1 MKITE
6 SKFYQHDAVFATRSG
21 NRGEIL
27 LVDANNTNTSSTPFE
42 NLLDSQFTSMY
53 LEDSNLIIT
62 AEKLKQFEKCDDY
75 VLMQY
80 SKKYNRFYED
90 ELCYFHHDLELFI
103 LLSKN
108 LVDKYDEQDFE
119 DGIFRV
125 KYVYYDNSDLK
136 SRENLNFLLENLLE
150 KYISKESK
158 ISILLRNNHGIE
170 LKTHTIHS
178 HRIDFTTMYN
188 DDFASVHHRIKDE
201 ITTENKGIVLL
212 HGVPGSGKTNYIK
225 WLTSQIPSK
234 KFIFVPTTMISSLTD
249 PGFLSIL
256 IENKNSV
263 LVLEDC
269 ENYIAERTLD
279 DRNTD
284 IVSSILNLADGILS
298 DVMECQ
304 FICTFNSDISKID
317 TALLRKWRLIAEYKF
332 RELSIEKSNQY
343 LQSIGKKPCVDRP
356 HTLAELTHIDTE
368 EIREHEKATRI
379 GFGVE

>member
-6 SKFYQHDAVFATRSG
+6 SKFYKHDAVFATRSG

-53 LEDSNLIIT
+53 LEDSSLIIT

-75 VLMQY
+75 VSMQY

-108 LVDKYDEQDFE
+108 LVDKPDEQDFE

-125 KYVYYDNSDLK
+125 KYVYYDNSNLK
-136 SRENLNFLLENLLE
+136 SRENLNFLLESLLE

-343 LQSIGKKPCVDRP
+343 LQSIGKKLCVDRP

>member
-6 SKFYQHDAVFATRSG
+6 SKFYKHDAVFATRSG

-53 LEDSNLIIT
+53 LEDSSLIIT

-75 VLMQY
+75 VSMQY

-125 KYVYYDNSDLK
+125 KYVYYDNSNLK
-136 SRENLNFLLENLLE
+136 SRENLNFLLESLLE

-343 LQSIGKKPCVDRP
+343 LQSIDKKLCVDRP

>member
-1 MKITE
+1 
-6 SKFYQHDAVFATRSG
+6 
-21 NRGEIL
+21 
-27 LVDANNTNTSSTPFE
+27 
-42 NLLDSQFTSMY
+42 
-53 LEDSNLIIT
+53 
-62 AEKLKQFEKCDDY
+62 
-75 VLMQY
+75 
-80 SKKYNRFYED
+80 
-90 ELCYFHHDLELFI
+90 
-103 LLSKN
+103 
-108 LVDKYDEQDFE
+108 
-119 DGIFRV
+119 
-125 KYVYYDNSDLK
+125 
-136 SRENLNFLLENLLE
+136 
-150 KYISKESK
+150 
-158 ISILLRNNHGIE
+158 
-170 LKTHTIHS
+170 
-178 HRIDFTTMYN
+178 MYN
-188 DDFASVHHRIKDE
+188 DDFSSVHHRIKDE

-343 LQSIGKKPCVDRP
+343 LQSIGKKLCVDRP

>member
-1 MKITE
+1 M
-6 SKFYQHDAVFATRSG
+6 
-21 NRGEIL
+21 
-27 LVDANNTNTSSTPFE
+27 
-42 NLLDSQFTSMY
+42 
-53 LEDSNLIIT
+53 EDSNLIIT

-75 VLMQY
+75 VSMQY
-80 SKKYNRFYED
+80 SKQYNRFYED
-90 ELCYFHHDLELFI
+90 ELCYFHHDLEIFL

-108 LVDKYDEQDFE
+108 LTDKYDEQDFE

-125 KYVYYDNSDLK
+125 KYVYYDNSNLK

-158 ISILLRNNHGIE
+158 ISILLRNNQGIE

-178 HRIDFTTMYN
+178 HRIDFATMYN

-269 ENYIAERTLD
+269 ENYIAERTES

-284 IVSSILNLADGILS
+284 VVSSILNLADGILS

-317 TALLRKWRLIAEYKF
+317 TALLRKERLIAEYKF
-332 RELSIEKSNQY
+332 RELSVEKSNQY
-343 LQSIGKKPCVDRP
+343 LQSLGKKTRVDKP

-368 EIREHEKATRI
+368 EIREHEKTARI

>member
-6 SKFYQHDAVFATRSG
+6 SKFYKHDAVFATRSG
-21 NRGEIL
+21 NRGELL

-53 LEDSNLIIT
+53 LEDSSLIIT
-62 AEKLKQFEKCDDY
+62 AEKLKHFEKCDDY
-75 VLMQY
+75 VSMQY

-125 KYVYYDNSDLK
+125 KYVYYDNSNLK
-136 SRENLNFLLENLLE
+136 SRENLNFLLESLLE

-343 LQSIGKKPCVDRP
+343 LQSIGKKLCVDRP

>member
-6 SKFYQHDAVFATRSG
+6 SKFYKHDAVFATRSG

-53 LEDSNLIIT
+53 LEDSSLIIT

-75 VLMQY
+75 VSMQY

-125 KYVYYDNSDLK
+125 KYVYYDNSNLK

-343 LQSIGKKPCVDRP
+343 LQSIGKKLCVDRP

>member
-6 SKFYQHDAVFATRSG
+6 SKFYKHDAVFATRSG
-21 NRGEIL
+21 NRGELL

-42 NLLDSQFTSMY
+42 NLLDSQFARMY
-53 LEDSNLIIT
+53 LEDSSLIIT

-75 VLMQY
+75 VSMQY

-125 KYVYYDNSDLK
+125 KYVYYDNSNLK
-136 SRENLNFLLENLLE
+136 SRENLNFLLESLLE

-269 ENYIAERTLD
+269 ENYIAERTFD

-317 TALLRKWRLIAEYKF
+317 TALLRK
-332 RELSIEKSNQY
+332 
-343 LQSIGKKPCVDRP
+343 
-356 HTLAELTHIDTE
+356 
-368 EIREHEKATRI
+368 
-379 GFGVE
+379 

>member
-6 SKFYQHDAVFATRSG
+6 SKFYKHDAVFATRSG

-42 NLLDSQFTSMY
+42 NLLDSQFARMY
-53 LEDSNLIIT
+53 LEDSSLIIT
-62 AEKLKQFEKCDDY
+62 AEKLKHFEKCDDY
-75 VLMQY
+75 VSMQY

-125 KYVYYDNSDLK
+125 KYVYYDNSNLK
-136 SRENLNFLLENLLE
+136 SRENLNFLLESLLE

-343 LQSIGKKPCVDRP
+343 LQSIGKKLCVDRP

>member
-6 SKFYQHDAVFATRSG
+6 SKFYKHDAVFATRSG

-53 LEDSNLIIT
+53 LEDSSLIIT

-75 VLMQY
+75 VSMQY

-90 ELCYFHHDLELFI
+90 ELCYFHYDLELFI

-108 LVDKYDEQDFE
+108 LVDKPDEQDFE

-125 KYVYYDNSDLK
+125 KYVYYDNSNLK
-136 SRENLNFLLENLLE
+136 SRENLNFLLESLLE

-188 DDFASVHHRIKDE
+188 DDFVSVHHRIKDE

-343 LQSIGKKPCVDRP
+343 LQSIGKKLCVDRP

>member
-6 SKFYQHDAVFATRSG
+6 SKFYKHDAVFATRSG

-27 LVDANNTNTSSTPFE
+27 LVDANNANTSSTPFE

-53 LEDSNLIIT
+53 LEDSSLIIT
-62 AEKLKQFEKCDDY
+62 AEKLKQFEKCNDY
-75 VLMQY
+75 VSMQY

-125 KYVYYDNSDLK
+125 KYVYYDNSNLK
-136 SRENLNFLLENLLE
+136 SRENLNFLLESLLE

-158 ISILLRNNHGIE
+158 ISILLRNNQGIE

-188 DDFASVHHRIKDE
+188 DDFTSVHHRIKDE

-269 ENYIAERTLD
+269 ENYIAERTD
-279 DRNTD
+279 SDRNTD
-284 IVSSILNLADGILS
+284 VVSSILNLADGILS

-317 TALLRKWRLIAEYKF
+317 TALLRKGRLIAEYKF
-332 RELSIEKSNQY
+332 HELSVEKSNQY
-343 LQSIGKKPCVDRP
+343 LQSLGKKICVDRP

-368 EIREHEKATRI
+368 EIREHEKVTRI

>member
-6 SKFYQHDAVFATRSG
+6 SKFYKHDAVFATRSG

-53 LEDSNLIIT
+53 MEDSSLIIT

-75 VLMQY
+75 VSMQY

-125 KYVYYDNSDLK
+125 KYVYYDNSNLK

-178 HRIDFTTMYN
+178 HRIDFEMMYN
-188 DDFASVHHRIKDE
+188 TDFVSVHHRIKDE

-269 ENYIAERTLD
+269 ENYIAERTEL

-284 IVSSILNLADGILS
+284 VVSSILNLADGILS

-317 TALLRKWRLIAEYKF
+317 TALLRKGRLIAEYKF
-332 RELSIEKSNQY
+332 HELSVEKSNQY
-343 LQSIGKKPCVDRP
+343 LQSLGKKTRVDRP

-368 EIREHEKATRI
+368 EIREHEKVTRI

>member
-6 SKFYQHDAVFATRSG
+6 SKFYKHDAVFATRSG

-53 LEDSNLIIT
+53 LEDSSLIIT

-75 VLMQY
+75 VSMQY

-125 KYVYYDNSDLK
+125 KYVYYDNSNLK

-269 ENYIAERTLD
+269 ENYIAERTES

-284 IVSSILNLADGILS
+284 VVSSILNLADGILS

-317 TALLRKWRLIAEYKF
+317 TALLRKGRLIAEYKF
-332 RELSIEKSNQY
+332 HELSVEKSNQY
-343 LQSIGKKPCVDRP
+343 LQSLGKKTRVDRP

-368 EIREHEKATRI
+368 EIREHKKTTRI

>member
-6 SKFYQHDAVFATRSG
+6 SKFYKHDAVFATRSG

-53 LEDSNLIIT
+53 LEDSSLIIT

-75 VLMQY
+75 VSMQY

-125 KYVYYDNSDLK
+125 KYVYYDNSNLK
-136 SRENLNFLLENLLE
+136 SRENLNFLLESLLE

-343 LQSIGKKPCVDRP
+343 LQSIGKKLCVDRP

>member
-6 SKFYQHDAVFATRSG
+6 SKFYKHDAVFATRSG

-53 LEDSNLIIT
+53 MEDSSLIIT

-75 VLMQY
+75 VSMQY

-125 KYVYYDNSDLK
+125 KYVYYDNSNLK

-178 HRIDFTTMYN
+178 HRIDFEMMYN
-188 DDFASVHHRIKDE
+188 TDFVSVHHRIKDE

-269 ENYIAERTLD
+269 ENYIAERTEL

-284 IVSSILNLADGILS
+284 VVSSILNLADGILS

-317 TALLRKWRLIAEYKF
+317 TALLREGRLIAEYKF
-332 RELSIEKSNQY
+332 HELSVEKSNQY
-343 LQSIGKKPCVDRP
+343 LQSLGKKTRVDRP

-368 EIREHEKATRI
+368 EIREHEKVTRI

>member
-6 SKFYQHDAVFATRSG
+6 SKFYKHDAVFATRSG
-21 NRGEIL
+21 NRGELL

-53 LEDSNLIIT
+53 LEDSSLIIT

-75 VLMQY
+75 VSMQY

-125 KYVYYDNSDLK
+125 KYVYYDNSNLK
-136 SRENLNFLLENLLE
+136 SRENLNFLLESLLE

-317 TALLRKWRLIAEYKF
+317 TALLRKGRLIAEYKF
-332 RELSIEKSNQY
+332 HELSVEKSNQY
-343 LQSIGKKPCVDRP
+343 LQSLGKKTRVDRP

>member
-6 SKFYQHDAVFATRSG
+6 SKFYKHDAVFATRSG

-53 LEDSNLIIT
+53 LEDSSLIIT

-75 VLMQY
+75 VSMQY

-125 KYVYYDNSDLK
+125 KYVYYDNSNLK
-136 SRENLNFLLENLLE
+136 SRENLNFLLESLLE

-263 LVLEDC
+263 LVIEDC
-269 ENYIAERTLD
+269 ENYIAERTFD

-343 LQSIGKKPCVDRP
+343 LQSIGKKLCVDRP

>member
-6 SKFYQHDAVFATRSG
+6 SKFYKHDAVFATRSG
-21 NRGEIL
+21 NRGELL

-42 NLLDSQFTSMY
+42 NLLDSQFARMY
-53 LEDSNLIIT
+53 LEDSSLIIT

-75 VLMQY
+75 VSMQY

-108 LVDKYDEQDFE
+108 LVDKPDEQDFE

-125 KYVYYDNSDLK
+125 KYVYYDNSNLK
-136 SRENLNFLLENLLE
+136 SRENLNFLLESLLE

-343 LQSIGKKPCVDRP
+343 LQSIGKKLCVDRP

>member
-6 SKFYQHDAVFATRSG
+6 SKFYKHDAVFATRRG
-21 NRGEIL
+21 NRGELL

-42 NLLDSQFTSMY
+42 NLLDSQFARMY
-53 LEDSNLIIT
+53 LEDSSLIIT

-75 VLMQY
+75 VSMQY

-108 LVDKYDEQDFE
+108 LVDKPDEQDFE

-125 KYVYYDNSDLK
+125 KYVYYDNSNLK
-136 SRENLNFLLENLLE
+136 SRENLNFLLERLLE

-269 ENYIAERTLD
+269 ENYIAERTEL

-284 IVSSILNLADGILS
+284 VVSSILNLADGILS

-317 TALLRKWRLIAEYKF
+317 TALLRKGRLIAEYKF

-343 LQSIGKKPCVDRP
+343 LQSIGKKLCVDRP

-368 EIREHEKATRI
+368 EIREHEKS
-379 GFGVE
+379 

>member
-6 SKFYQHDAVFATRSG
+6 SKFYKHDAVFATRSG

-53 LEDSNLIIT
+53 LEDSSLIIT

-75 VLMQY
+75 VSMQY

-125 KYVYYDNSDLK
+125 KYVYYDNSNLK
-136 SRENLNFLLENLLE
+136 SRENLNFLLESLLE

-317 TALLRKWRLIAEYKF
+317 TALLRKGRLIAEYKF

-343 LQSIGKKPCVDRP
+343 LQSIDKKLCVDRP

>member
-6 SKFYQHDAVFATRSG
+6 SKFYKHDAVFATRSG

-53 LEDSNLIIT
+53 LEDSSLIIT

-75 VLMQY
+75 VSMQY

-108 LVDKYDEQDFE
+108 LTDKYDEQDFE
-119 DGIFRV
+119 EGIFRV
-125 KYVYYDNSDLK
+125 KHVYYNNGNPK
-136 SRENLNFLLENLLE
+136 SRENLNFLLVNLLE

-158 ISILLRNNHGIE
+158 IAVLLKNNRGIE
-170 LKTHTIHS
+170 LKTHTIHA
-178 HRIDFTTMYN
+178 HRIDFGMMYN
-188 DDFASVHHRIKDE
+188 DDFLNVHHRIKE
-201 ITTENKGIVLL
+201 QITTENKGIVLL

-269 ENYIAERTLD
+269 ENYIAERTEL

-284 IVSSILNLADGILS
+284 VVSSILNLADGILS

-317 TALLRKWRLIAEYKF
+317 TALLRKGRLIAEYKF
-332 RELSIEKSNQY
+332 HELSVEKSNQY
-343 LQSIGKKPCVDRP
+343 LQSLGKKTRVDRP

-368 EIREHEKATRI
+368 EIREHEKVTRI

>member
-6 SKFYQHDAVFATRSG
+6 SKFYKHDAVFATRSG

-53 LEDSNLIIT
+53 LEDSSLIIT
-62 AEKLKQFEKCDDY
+62 AEKLKPFEKCDDY
-75 VLMQY
+75 VSMQY

-125 KYVYYDNSDLK
+125 KYVYYDNSNLK
-136 SRENLNFLLENLLE
+136 SRENLNFLLESLLE

-343 LQSIGKKPCVDRP
+343 LQSIGKKLCVDRP

>member
-6 SKFYQHDAVFATRSG
+6 SKFYKHDAVFATRSG

-53 LEDSNLIIT
+53 LEDSSLIIT

-75 VLMQY
+75 VSMQY

-108 LVDKYDEQDFE
+108 LVDQYDEQDFE

-125 KYVYYDNSDLK
+125 KYVYYDNSNLK

-379 GFGVE
+379 GFVVE

>member
-6 SKFYQHDAVFATRSG
+6 SKFYKHDAVFATRSG

-53 LEDSNLIIT
+53 LEDSSLIIT

-75 VLMQY
+75 VSMQY

-90 ELCYFHHDLELFI
+90 ELCYFHHDLKLFI

>member
-6 SKFYQHDAVFATRSG
+6 SKFYKHDAVFATRSG

-53 LEDSNLIIT
+53 LEDSSLIVT
-62 AEKLKQFEKCDDY
+62 AEKLKQFERCDDY
-75 VLMQY
+75 VSMQY

-125 KYVYYDNSDLK
+125 KYVYYDNSNLK

-188 DDFASVHHRIKDE
+188 DDFMSVHHRIKDE

-317 TALLRKWRLIAEYKF
+317 TALLRK
-332 RELSIEKSNQY
+332 
-343 LQSIGKKPCVDRP
+343 
-356 HTLAELTHIDTE
+356 
-368 EIREHEKATRI
+368 
-379 GFGVE
+379 